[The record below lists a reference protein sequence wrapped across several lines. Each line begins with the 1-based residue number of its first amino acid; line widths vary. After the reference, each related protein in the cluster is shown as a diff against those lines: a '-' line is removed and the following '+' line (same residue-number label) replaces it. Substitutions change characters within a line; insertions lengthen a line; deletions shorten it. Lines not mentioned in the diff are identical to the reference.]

1 MNDTQLLQFIATGA
15 VALFNIILGFFISS
29 VKDSVRESK
38 VADKE
43 LADKVHAIETLVVG
57 EYLPRAEFYD
67 RFQLFSDAMFKKLD
81 KIEEKMDK
89 KLDR

>member
-15 VALFNIILGFFISS
+15 VALFNVVLGFFISS
-29 VKDSVRESK
+29 VKDSVKESK
-38 VADKE
+38 EADKE
-43 LADKVHAIETLVVG
+43 LAAKVQAIETLVVG

-81 KIEEKMDK
+81 KIEDK
-89 KLDR
+89 LERKLDR